1 MSKFTVS
8 APLTRLNPTTPFYAG
23 HYAAFPSAAGLIVI
37 SAFFL
42 SFFQLITASRLLTPR
57 ARSFLSVIFLPPGNY
72 VGAADQTREE
82 ADAALKKSR
91 FAYLNPVRKI
101 NGAKQR
107 TKRKERARREDIS
120 KKGCVLNQATPATM
134 ERDREQRGRVRHDNG
149 PCLHTRK
156 LADAEKS
163 GDYRGMRQKTT
174 WE

>member
-1 MSKFTVS
+1 M
-8 APLTRLNPTTPFYAG
+8 
-23 HYAAFPSAAGLIVI
+23 
-37 SAFFL
+37 
-42 SFFQLITASRLLTPR
+42 LTPR

-120 KKGCVLNQATPATM
+120 KKGCVLNQATPVTI
-134 ERDREQRGRVRHDNG
+134 ERDRERRGRVRHDNG

-163 GDYRGMRQKTT
+163 GDYRGMRQKNYLGIEKKTVKGKMPNRRT
-174 WE
+174 CANYPRHAGAYSKK